1 MRVSINYHD
10 RLLEVLNS
18 NKNAINISIEKLV
31 RVISEVAV
39 SNNHVWLIGNGGSAS
54 TVEHF
59 EVDLSFVK
67 NDHMRS
73 FSKISALTSNSA
85 LITATANDIDFSHLF
100 SLILQRKAQ
109 KNDLL
114 IALSASG
121 NSENIIN
128 CVKKANQMG
137 LKTFSV
143 IGFNGGK
150 LKGLANDEIIVS
162 SNIGEYE
169 VVEDIHLSIFHAV
182 KMKLI
187 EIHIN

>member
-1 MRVSINYHD
+1 MSINYHE

-18 NKNAINISIEKLV
+18 NKDAINISIEKLV
-31 RVISEVAV
+31 RVVSEVAV

-187 EIHIN
+187 EMHIN